1 MIVREAEEKDIPSL
15 LDIGKRIHGFDA
27 EKELPFYSESMGF
40 ELYVLEDDNE
50 EDIGFL
56 CLRIDDDTEAEID
69 YIAISQK
76 DEGKGL
82 ASQFLNE
89 VLTEIHHNGIEK
101 VFLEVRSKN
110 TRAIAFYERN
120 GFVQYRIRKNYYL
133 DDDALCYVKEAN
145 K

>member
-1 MIVREAEEKDIPSL
+1 MVSMQR
-15 LDIGKRIHGFDA
+15 RNF
-27 EKELPFYSESMGF
+27 MGF

-69 YIAISQK
+69 YIAISKK

-89 VLTEIHHNGIEK
+89 VLMEVHHNGIEK